1 MTRIK
6 MTKASAID
14 EKKLLASAQNFV
26 EDNAPGDELQ
36 SNWAASSATVTYSFM
51 INSGNAFYGS
61 SCRNDTIM
69 YNNSTLE
76 VAP

>member
-36 SNWAASSATVTYSFM
+36 SNWGCLFGDGYVLVY
-51 INSGNAFYGS
+51 
-61 SCRNDTIM
+61 D
-69 YNNSTLE
+69 
-76 VAP
+76 